1 MLDLGAWRRGT
12 YDVSFREGT
21 CWIHLSIVIFVN
33 RWNGKSWN
41 SWRGN
46 LYTWNHPKIQWVI
59 AEDLYG
65 CFHSRDGRDGS
76 WIFFGYFLCFTLWDL
91 LKQESFTQE
100 KNTHTICWCLVVT
113 STILLFH
120 SFQDPLGKVAGSHTK
135 KSRKRRKT
143 QIKDSLLTPEE
154 SWNQKNKMK
163 IQWHRGTAYSNK
175 VKLTETSFTN
185 SVFDTLFSLF
195 LYVII

>member
-1 MLDLGAWRRGT
+1 MKWEILEFMEREFIYMESSKDSMSHRWRSLWMLPFTRWPGWLVD
-12 YDVSFREGT
+12 FF
-21 CWIHLSIVIFVN
+21 WILLVLHIVRLAETRIFHP
-33 RWNGKSWN
+33 GKK
-41 SWRGN
+41 
-46 LYTWNHPKIQWVI
+46 H
-59 AEDLYG
+59 
-65 CFHSRDGRDGS
+65 
-76 WIFFGYFLCFTLWDL
+76 
-91 LKQESFTQE
+91 
-100 KNTHTICWCLVVT
+100 THTICWCLVVT